1 VVRFDILHDLVV
13 DWAAQRRIIPNSTPL
28 AQASKTIEEVAEL
41 VSAIN
46 RHSRAEMAD
55 AYGDILVTLIIG
67 SKCAGFDLLECLGN
81 AYDEIKDRKG
91 HLRPDGV
98 FVKDAS

>member
-1 VVRFDILHDLVV
+1 MVKFDVLHDLVV

-46 RHSRAEMAD
+46 RQSRAEMAD
-55 AYGDILVTLIIG
+55 AYGDILVTLPRHAYHWLEVRGIRFAGVPEPCLRRNQG
-67 SKCAGFDLLECLGN
+67 SYG
-81 AYDEIKDRKG
+81 
-91 HLRPDGV
+91 PP
-98 FVKDAS
+98 ST

>member
-1 VVRFDILHDLVV
+1 MVKFDVLHDLVV

-46 RHSRAEMAD
+46 RQSRAEM
-55 AYGDILVTLIIG
+55 
-67 SKCAGFDLLECLGN
+67 CAGFDLLECLSH
-81 AYDEIKDRKG
+81 AYDEIKDRTG

-98 FVKDAS
+98 FVKDAP